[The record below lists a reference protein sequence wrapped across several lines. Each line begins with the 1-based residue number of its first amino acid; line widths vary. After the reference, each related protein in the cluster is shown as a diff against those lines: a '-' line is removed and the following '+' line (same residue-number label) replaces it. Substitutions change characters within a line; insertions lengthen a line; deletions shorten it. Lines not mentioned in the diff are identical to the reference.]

1 MALLVPGQQVGA
13 HKALAAAVYIARED
27 FLWCV
32 CRLAFYVFNLTEK
45 LTIQLVPLQMLLA
58 RVDLVAVLVVAGIP
72 SRRALSTGAFVGEAG
87 L

>member
-32 CRLAFYVFNLTEK
+32 
-45 LTIQLVPLQMLLA
+45 IQLVPLQMLLA